1 MLSESRISP
10 TVQESG
16 EAASRR
22 LLREIAEELAAQR
35 ERLVAAHDAIPVS
48 PRADVMLLGEE
59 TVDFPTE
66 ARRTI
71 ECALIDHLDPL
82 IQSLRTAAAYEPEAD
97 DAPIKER
104 P

>member
-1 MLSESRISP
+1 MLSESRTIP

-16 EAASRR
+16 EAVSRR
-22 LLREIAEELAAQR
+22 LLHEIAGELAAQR
-35 ERLVAAHDAIPVS
+35 ERLVAAHGAIPVS

-71 ECALIDHLDPL
+71 ECALIDHLEPL

-97 DAPIKER
+97 GATTKER
-104 P
+104 L